1 MTDEN
6 LPLGPKT
13 LNEKYRDRG
22 HVEEWAVQPAA
33 DPCVGNLATPV
44 NSGYF
49 VKALVNNLPLYRE
62 GISANFRG
70 LETGAAIGYFI
81 YGPFLVMGP
90 LRTTDFATTAAL
102 LATVGAVHILTALLV
117 LYNVPGKAPTVP
129 PPDVTVANP
138 PADLFTRKGW
148 ADFTS
153 GFWLGGCAGAAFA
166 WFLCNT
172 LHMQPLLNVPM
183 NVWAS

>member
-62 GISANFRG
+62 GISANQS
-70 LETGAAIGYFI
+70 LI
-81 YGPFLVMGP
+81 
-90 LRTTDFATTAAL
+90 
-102 LATVGAVHILTALLV
+102 HI
-117 LYNVPGKAPTVP
+117 
-129 PPDVTVANP
+129 
-138 PADLFTRKGW
+138 
-148 ADFTS
+148 
-153 GFWLGGCAGAAFA
+153 
-166 WFLCNT
+166 
-172 LHMQPLLNVPM
+172 
-183 NVWAS
+183 

>member
-6 LPLGPKT
+6 LPLGPKK

-22 HVEEWAVQPAA
+22 HVEAWAVQPPA
-33 DPCVGNLATPV
+33 DPCVGNLATPA

-62 GISANFRG
+62 GISPNFRG

-90 LRTTDFATTAAL
+90 LRHTDFATTAAL
-102 LATVGAVHILTALLV
+102 LTTVGAIHILTALLV
-117 LYNVPGKAPTVP
+117 LYTAPGKAPNVP

-138 PADLFTRKGW
+138 PADLVTRKGW
-148 ADFTS
+148 SEFSS
-153 GFWLGGCAGAAFA
+153 GFWLGGCGGAAFA
-166 WFLCNT
+166 WFLCKP
-172 LHMQPLLNVPM
+172 LHMGPLLQGTM
-183 NVWAS
+183 NVWGA